1 MDKAHKETDKI
12 LAGLELAL
20 RKQYSMAFKEIRQ
33 EVQDIF
39 GKFDFDSEM
48 TPIERYMEAQKYER
62 LQKIEEKVAKAINV
76 VNNDAIKQ
84 VNQSVL
90 EMYKVNY
97 DFSAKELGVLLAISL
112 PNSAP
117 KSEVKKEVAQEQSP
131 LNELAVDNVKDI
143 SDLRR
148 RVSQSFVSG
157 IMAGENANKLIKRLQ
172 KVAELKLSDITRIAR
187 TQTTRVENLARI
199 DVYKEVASQGYEI
212 VKEWVAVVD
221 SRTRDAHKKADG
233 QRVPI
238 DEPFIVNGEKL
249 MYPGD
254 PNGSAENIINCR
266 CTMRAGIL
274 KK

>member
-76 VNNDAIKQ
+76 VNNDAVKQ

-199 DVYKEVASQGYEI
+199 DVYKEVTSQGYEI

>member
-1 MDKAHKETDKI
+1 MDKAHKETDEI

-20 RKQYSMAFKEIRQ
+20 RKQYSMAFKEIKQ

-76 VNNDAIKQ
+76 VNNNAVKQ

>member
-62 LQKIEEKVAKAINV
+62 LHKIEEKVAKAINV
-76 VNNDAIKQ
+76 VNNDAVKQ

>member
-20 RKQYSMAFKEIRQ
+20 KKQYSMAFKEIRQ

-62 LQKIEEKVAKAINV
+62 LQKIEEKVAKTINV
-76 VNNDAIKQ
+76 VNNNAVKQ

>member
-76 VNNDAIKQ
+76 VNNDAVKQ

>member
-172 KVAELKLSDITRIAR
+172 KVAELKLNDITRIAR

-254 PNGSAENIINCR
+254 PNGSPENIINCR

>member
-112 PNSAP
+112 PNSVP

>member
-76 VNNDAIKQ
+76 VNNNAVKQ

>member
-1 MDKAHKETDKI
+1 MDKAHKQTDKL
-12 LAGLELAL
+12 LAGLEYAL
-20 RKQYSMAFKEIRQ
+20 KKQYSLAFKGIRQ
-33 EVQDIF
+33 EVQDMF
-39 GKFDFDSEM
+39 GKFEFEGEM

-62 LQKIEEKVAKAINV
+62 LQKIEDKVAKAINV
-76 VNNDAIKQ
+76 VNNDAVKR

-117 KSEVKKEVAQEQSP
+117 KSEVKKEVAEEQSP

-238 DEPFIVNGEKL
+238 NEPFIVNGEKL

>member
-76 VNNDAIKQ
+76 VNNNAVKQ

-131 LNELAVDNVKDI
+131 LNELAIDNVKDI

>member
-76 VNNDAIKQ
+76 VNNDAVKR

-97 DFSAKELGVLLAISL
+97 DFSAKELGVLLAINL